1 MTKIKTAKTSQS
13 PDKPNGDLSGA
24 LLFPAVRIASGGCR
38 SRGVAGVNPQA
49 GGREVFEY
57 QGLFCAAGMDS
68 KK

>member
-1 MTKIKTAKTSQS
+1 M
-13 PDKPNGDLSGA
+13 
-24 LLFPAVRIASGGCR
+24 FPAVRIASGGCS

-68 KK
+68 KKLNSRDFRIIS